1 MLHAMPLEP
10 FFPSGH
16 IEVVCGPMFSGKSE
30 ELIRRVTRALIARQ
44 DVRVFKPGLDDRYH
58 ASKVASH
65 AGRTAEAVPVTGTL
79 EVREHLGLQPQAA
92 LFGFENPDALEIKLP
107 DVVAFDEAQFF
118 DNGLVPLALELARAG
133 VRVICGGLDLD
144 FRAEPFGVMP
154 ELLARAEH
162 VEKLTAI
169 CVVCGA
175 PATRT
180 QRLVNGTPAR
190 YDDPVIMVGA
200 SEAYEPRC
208 AQHHSV
214 PR

>member
-1 MLHAMPLEP
+1 M
-10 FFPSGH
+10 
-16 IEVVCGPMFSGKSE
+16 
-30 ELIRRVTRALIARQ
+30 
-44 DVRVFKPGLDDRYH
+44 
-58 ASKVASH
+58 
-65 AGRTAEAVPVTGTL
+65 
-79 EVREHLGLQPQAA
+79 
-92 LFGFENPDALEIKLP
+92 
-107 DVVAFDEAQFF
+107 
-118 DNGLVPLALELARAG
+118 
-133 VRVICGGLDLD
+133 RVICGGLDLD

-180 QRLVNGTPAR
+180 QRLVNDLPAR
-190 YDDPVIMVGA
+190 FDDPVIMVGA
-200 SEAYEPRC
+200 SESYEPRC